1 VASID
6 DELRRGVKQK
16 KKNIHDIE
24 RMHTEMGTRVY
35 QAGVLM
41 GAEKRRRKESFA
53 VRETERSFP
62 GA

>member
-1 VASID
+1 MRCKT
-6 DELRRGVKQK
+6 EK
-16 KKNIHDIE
+16 KYSQIE

-41 GAEKRRRKESFA
+41 EAEKRRRKESFA

>member
-1 VASID
+1 
-6 DELRRGVKQK
+6 
-16 KKNIHDIE
+16 
-24 RMHTEMGTRVY
+24 MHTEMGTWVY
-35 QAGVLM
+35 QACVLM